1 VKGLS
6 QVIRKPKRG
15 NATHGSNPPPGLK
28 RRLSLARG
36 ALFWERLWPALWPVF
51 GVAGGFLALALLD
64 ILPQLPGWLHAGVLL
79 GVVVAFG
86 IVLWRAVKALLG
98 LPPKDAA
105 RRRLEVDSGLAH
117 RPLFALDDELAT
129 DSRDRAG
136 AALWEAHR
144 LRLLAQ
150 AARLRV
156 AWPRPGLVRLDPLAL
171 RVIVVLFLVA
181 GVAAGKDD
189 WDGRLIG
196 AVTPRLAMAQPSLPA
211 SLSVWINPPAYT
223 GQPPLFLEPGAG
235 EAGKEIEVAVVPVPT
250 GSTFLA
256 QVEGGQEVPRLTF
269 ATEEQAFEP
278 VAANVYKLSR
288 EIEIA
293 GLLTVGQGERALGTW
308 RIDLLPDRAPEIEF
322 LSPPMRTER
331 LALRLEYGAEDDY
344 GLNEVTAELRRVDKP
359 EEAPIVVEL
368 LLPGAGR
375 KTAENA
381 SYHDLTPHPWA
392 GLAVDVTLSATD
404 ALGQIGRSD
413 PARTV
418 LPERIFN
425 HPVAR
430 ALVELRKQLTLDPD
444 GRLPVVRG
452 LSELYRH
459 PDHFFHD
466 LVVALAIRFAE
477 RRLIYDSRPQAV
489 PQVQQLLWDTALH
502 IEEGELAIA
511 ERDLRE
517 IYEKL
522 MQALNDGAPESEID
536 ELMDQLSE
544 ALERYM
550 EALAEQLREQLAR
563 GGEPQ
568 PLPPNAQ
575 LIPSDRLQELLDR
588 ARELAKSGSRDAA
601 RDLLAQLQSLLEN
614 LRAAPFAQMMQQEG
628 EGAWQ
633 MMNDLESMM
642 QRQQELLD
650 RSYERSQRMPGN
662 EDGQGDGEGERRS
675 DRMGENQRDALA
687 QEALR
692 RELGEMM
699 RKLGNSLGEIPQ
711 PLGRAEQAMRDARRA
726 LEEGDPGQA
735 VDPQTQAL
743 DQLMQGMQAMAES
756 FMEQMG
762 NSQAPGSGPLSMSP
776 GQSRDPLG
784 RNQGEFGTEALEG
797 VQIPDEMEL
806 RRAREIL
813 NELRRRRGQRSRP
826 PLELD
831 YIDRLLQQ
839 F

>member
-1 VKGLS
+1 VTRRLKRDYSTREPSRPSGL
-6 QVIRKPKRG
+6 
-15 NATHGSNPPPGLK
+15 T

-36 ALFWERLWPALWPVF
+36 ALFWERVWPALWPVF
-51 GVAGGFLALALLD
+51 GVAGGFLAVALLD
-64 ILPQLPGWLHAGVLL
+64 ILPRLPGWLHAGVLL
-79 GVVVAFG
+79 GVAVAFG
-86 IVLWRAVKALLG
+86 FTLWRAAKALLV

-129 DSRDRAG
+129 DPRDRAS

-150 AARLRV
+150 AAKLRV
-156 AWPRPGLVRLDPLAL
+156 ALPRPGLVRLDPLAL
-171 RVIVVLFLVA
+171 RVIVLLFLVA
-181 GVAAGKDD
+181 GLAVGKDD
-189 WDGRLIG
+189 WAGRLIG

-223 GQPPLFLEPGAG
+223 GQPPLFLEPAVG
-235 EAGKEIEVAVVPVPT
+235 EESEVAEIPVPT

-256 QVEGGQEVPRLTF
+256 QVEGGQDVPRLTF
-269 ATEEQAFEP
+269 GTVEQDFEP
-278 VAANVYKLSR
+278 VAADVYKLNR
-288 EIEIA
+288 EIETA
-293 GLLTVGQGERALGTW
+293 GLLAVRQGERALGTW
-308 RIDLLPDRAPEIEF
+308 QVDLLPDRAPEIEF

-331 LALRLEYGAEDDY
+331 LTLRLEYGAEDDY
-344 GLNEVTAELRRVDKP
+344 GLSDVTAELRRVDKP
-359 EEAPIVVEL
+359 EEAPIIVEL

-392 GLAVDVTLSATD
+392 GLAVDITLTAAD
-404 ALGQIGRSD
+404 ALGQTGRSD

-430 ALVELRKQLTLDPD
+430 ALVELRKQLTLNPE

-459 PDHFFHD
+459 PEHFFHD
-466 LVVALAIRFAE
+466 VVVALAIRVAD
-477 RRLIYDSRPQAV
+477 RRLVYDSRPQTV

-517 IYEKL
+517 IYDKL
-522 MQALNDGAPESEID
+522 MQALNEGASDQEID
-536 ELMDQLSE
+536 ELIDQLSE
-544 ALERYM
+544 ALDRYM
-550 EALAEQLREQLAR
+550 QALAEQMREQLAR

-568 PLPPNAQ
+568 SLPPNAQ

-601 RDLLAQLQSLLEN
+601 RDLLAQLQNLLEN

-628 EGAWQ
+628 ENAWQ
-633 MMNDLESMM
+633 MMDDLESMM

-650 RSYERSQRMPGN
+650 RSYERSQRRPGN
-662 EDGQGDGEGERRS
+662 EDGEGEGESERRS
-675 DRMGENQRDALA
+675 ERMGENQRDSLA

-699 RKLGNSLGEIPQ
+699 RQLGNSLGEIPR

-726 LEEGDPGQA
+726 LEEGDPSKA
-735 VDPQTQAL
+735 VDPQTRAL
-743 DQLMQGMQAMAES
+743 DQLMQGMQAMAEK

-762 NSQAPGSGPLSMSP
+762 NNQAPGSGPLGMAP
-776 GQSRDPLG
+776 NQSRDPLG
-784 RNQGEFGTEALEG
+784 RNQGEYGTEALEG
-797 VQIPDEMEL
+797 VEIPDEMEL

-813 NELRRRRGQRSRP
+813 DELRRRRGQRNRP

-831 YIDRLLQQ
+831 YIDRLLQR

>member
-1 VKGLS
+1 LKQRYS
-6 QVIRKPKRG
+6 SRG
-15 NATHGSNPPPGLK
+15 GASRPPGLK
-28 RRLSLARG
+28 GRLSLARG

-51 GVAGGFLALALLD
+51 GVVGGFLAVALLD
-64 ILPQLPGWLHAGVLL
+64 LLPGLPGWLHAAVLL
-79 GVVVAFG
+79 GVVAALGVT
-86 IVLWRAVKALLG
+86 LWRAAKALLG

-117 RPLFALDDELAT
+117 RPLFALDDKLAT
-129 DSRDRAG
+129 DPRDRAG

-171 RVIVVLFLVA
+171 RVLVVLFLAA

-189 WDGRLIG
+189 WAGRLIG
-196 AVTPRLAMAQPSLPA
+196 AVTPRLAMAQPGLPA

-223 GQPPLFLEPGAG
+223 GQPPLYLEPTVG
-235 EAGKEIEVAVVPVPT
+235 EEGEEGEVAAIPVPT
-250 GSTFLA
+250 GSTFLS
-256 QVEGGQEVPRLTF
+256 QVQGGLEVPRLTF
-269 ATEEQAFEP
+269 GTEEQDFEK
-278 VAANVYKLSR
+278 VAADAYRLSR
-288 EIEIA
+288 EIETG
-293 GLLTVGQGERALGTW
+293 GLLAVRQDERALGTW
-308 RIDLLPDRAPEIEF
+308 RIDLLSDRAPEIEF

-331 LALRLEYGAEDDY
+331 LTLRLEYGAEDDY
-344 GLNEVTAELRRVDKP
+344 GLSQVSAELRRVDKP
-359 EEAPIVVEL
+359 DEAPIEVEL
-368 LLPGAGR
+368 LLPGAGG

-392 GLAVDVTLSATD
+392 GLAVDITLIAAD
-404 ALGQIGRSD
+404 ALGQTGRSD
-413 PARTV
+413 SARTV

-430 ALVELRKQLTLDPD
+430 ALVELRKQLTLDPE

-452 LSELYRH
+452 LSQLYRK
-459 PDHFFHD
+459 PEHFFHD
-466 LVVALAIRFAE
+466 LVVALAIRIAE
-477 RRLIYDSRPQAV
+477 RRLIYDSSPEAV

-502 IEEGELAIA
+502 LEEGELAIA

-517 IYEKL
+517 IYDRL
-522 MQALNDGAPESEID
+522 MQALNEGAPEDEID

-544 ALERYM
+544 ALERYL
-550 EALAEQLREQLAR
+550 EALAEQLSEQLAR
-563 GGEPQ
+563 GGEVQ

-575 LIPSDRLQELLDR
+575 MIPSDRLQELLDR

-601 RDLLAQLQSLLEN
+601 RELLSQLQNLLEN

-628 EGAWQ
+628 ESAWQ

-662 EDGQGDGEGERRS
+662 EEGAGERPS
-675 DRMGENQRDALA
+675 DQMGENQRDSLA

-699 RKLGNSLGEIPQ
+699 RKLGNTLGEIPR

-726 LEEGDPGQA
+726 LEEGDPSQA
-735 VDPQTQAL
+735 VDPQTRAL
-743 DQLMQGMQAMAES
+743 DQLMQGMQAMAER

-762 NSQAPGSGPLSMSP
+762 NAQAPGSGPLSMSP

-784 RNQGEFGTEALEG
+784 RNPGEYGTEALEG
-797 VQIPDEMEL
+797 VEIPDEMEL